1 MASVYSENIKI
12 YNAEAFKNSVT
23 ATNNSI
29 YFTFG
34 KCSPWSNDAAPPQTN
49 TSVSTFNDI
58 WKNMIGAKVITG
70 LDVRHV
76 IPRHQWTA
84 NTVYDM
90 YDDCTCSINLF
101 SENTKFYVV
110 TTDYNVYKCISN
122 NDGANSTAKPTSVVT
137 SATFTTADGYVW
149 KYMYT
154 IPAAD
159 QLKYTTE
166 SYIPVKTLT
175 VNDSSLQWL
184 VQANAT
190 PGSINA
196 YKITNSGNNYSNAN
210 NITIT
215 VSGDGTGA
223 NAIAQVNTSSNTIS
237 NIVVINPG
245 LNYTYADVTVTDT
258 GSGSNASVRAIIS
271 PPGGHGSDALREL
284 GGAYLILNPRLQ
296 RSEGNKFPVTNDYRQ
311 ISLIANPYKRDTTA
325 VSTNSVI
332 QQYTTLT
339 LNGVTSSY
347 AQDEYVYQGGS
358 LNAAYFKGV
367 VLEWDS
373 SNSKIKLTNVV
384 GTPTTEILTG
394 ASSLCIGYVD
404 SVTYPELEVY
414 SGQLLYTDNIK
425 PISRD
430 NDQVE
435 DFKIILKF

>member
-1 MASVYSENIKI
+1 MPIKQLPHENKLTTYPEIEVYDSSGISRNVFIEEVPFPTSGIDSVKVLNTG
-12 YNAEAFKNSVT
+12 YNYT
-23 ATNNSI
+23 ATPTVKISGDGQGATAVATIIN
-29 YFTFG
+29 G
-34 KCSPWSNDAAPPQTN
+34 KID
-49 TSVSTFNDI
+49 
-58 WKNMIGAKVITG
+58 KIT
-70 LDVRHV
+70 V
-76 IPRHQWTA
+76 
-84 NTVYDM
+84 
-90 YDDCTCSINLF
+90 
-101 SENTKFYVV
+101 
-110 TTDYNVYKCISN
+110 
-122 NDGANSTAKPTSVVT
+122 
-137 SATFTTADGYVW
+137 
-149 KYMYT
+149 
-154 IPAAD
+154 
-159 QLKYTTE
+159 
-166 SYIPVKTLT
+166 
-175 VNDSSLQWL
+175 
-184 VQANAT
+184 
-190 PGSINA
+190 
-196 YKITNSGNNYSNAN
+196 TNSGNNYSNAN

-284 GGAYLILNPRLQ
+284 GGAYLVLNPRLQ
-296 RSEGNKFPVTNDYRQ
+296 RSEGDKFSVTNDYRQ